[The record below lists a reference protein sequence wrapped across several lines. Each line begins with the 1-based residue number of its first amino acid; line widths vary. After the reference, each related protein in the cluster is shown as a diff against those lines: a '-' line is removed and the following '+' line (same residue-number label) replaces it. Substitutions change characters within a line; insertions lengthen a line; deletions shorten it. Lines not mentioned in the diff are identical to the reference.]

1 MKRWLAAICAAVLLG
16 TLWRVP
22 AVCAAEEPEI
32 PAAAYALM
40 EAETGTLLLES
51 HSGDRL
57 PCGAMAKLMTAY
69 LAAEQ
74 LEQEN
79 WTADTVLTA
88 TDAVTG
94 TKGAVIWLT
103 AGEEMTVGDLLKGLI
118 VGNANDAAIVLAAA
132 VSGDTETF
140 VMDMNA
146 CAFDLGMRDT
156 WFTSPCGSSDDGA
169 YTTAADLARL
179 CCALAKQECL
189 REYFRTWRDFLRGD
203 ATELVNENTF
213 ARTDET
219 SIGFKACHSEKE
231 GFSIAAGAERSQM
244 QCVAVVLGCGDTD
257 SRFALAKQLLRKGFS
272 GWKVVQPGFS
282 GEFLYPVQ
290 VRGGV
295 ERAVLAEPGK
305 LKGLAIPRSCGEL
318 ETVMVLPR
326 YVQAPVRKGQNLGQA
341 AFYQGDTLLYE
352 TDVAA
357 AAAVDVRNYWDT
369 LREITVKMLK
379 L

>member
-1 MKRWLAAICAAVLLG
+1 MKRWLAAICAAVLFG
-16 TLWRVP
+16 MLWRVP

-40 EAETGTLLLES
+40 ETETGTLLLES

-57 PCGAMAKLMTAY
+57 VCGAMAKLMTAY

-74 LEQEN
+74 VEQGN

-118 VGNANDAAIVLAAA
+118 VGNANDAAVVLAVAA
-132 VSGDTETF
+132 SGDAETF

-146 CAFDLGMRDT
+146 RAFDLGMRDT
-156 WFTSPCGSSDDGA
+156 RFTSPQGSPDDRA

-219 SIGFKACHSEKE
+219 SIGFKACHSESE
-231 GFSIAAGAERSQM
+231 GWSIAAGQSGT
-244 QCVAVVLGCGDTD
+244 GCSAWRWRWGAATRTAALPWRNSCCGKGSPGGRWYSPDFPGNFSIP
-257 SRFALAKQLLRKGFS
+257 SRF
-272 GWKVVQPGFS
+272 
-282 GEFLYPVQ
+282 
-290 VRGGV
+290 
-295 ERAVLAEPGK
+295 
-305 LKGLAIPRSCGEL
+305 
-318 ETVMVLPR
+318 
-326 YVQAPVRKGQNLGQA
+326 
-341 AFYQGDTLLYE
+341 
-352 TDVAA
+352 VAA
-357 AAAVDVRNYWDT
+357 WNVPCWQNRDGSRHWSSHGAAASW
-369 LREITVKMLK
+369 KP
-379 L
+379 